1 MLVGRGERILTTL
14 VVAAAA
20 AERPADKDHRNGPA
34 RDRHRGCHAD
44 HNIGPVD
51 TTRLSAFGE
60 QPAHPERMNLASS
73 RSGEARELDTVET
86 RAVEPTHIVFGAHVR
101 CGASMVG
108 KVADVVVDPV
118 DRHLTHIVVKTRDKQ
133 VRRVPVDVVDLAG
146 DRPYVAL
153 ACTVQELATLEPIRH
168 FAYLGLDERPPTD
181 ASSDVGVED
190 VLAVPCF
197 EATAFGDF
205 VDDFDTGVALT
216 YDEIP
221 KGKAELRRASAIRG
235 VDGRKLGH
243 VDGLILHDDGIT
255 HVVLEHGHLWRLRRV
270 AIPIDAVDAIET
282 DAVTVRIDTLPR
294 DAASRRRRRPKRRR
308 RLIPWTSWSSASRG
322 NGRSRRSRPI
332 IPPG

>member
-1 MLVGRGERILTTL
+1 MLVGRVEQTLTTL

-20 AERPADKDHRNGPA
+20 AERPADEDHRNGPA
-34 RDRHRGCHAD
+34 GDRHRGGHSD
-44 HNIGPVD
+44 HDRGPVD

-60 QPAHPERMNLASS
+60 QPGHPERMNLASS
-73 RSGEARELDTVET
+73 GSGEARELN
-86 RAVEPTHIVFGAHVR
+86 AVEIHPVEPIHIVFGAPVR

-108 KVADVVVDPV
+108 KVADVVVDPL
-118 DRHLTHIVVKTRDKQ
+118 DRRLTHIVVKTRDKH
-133 VRRVPVDVVDLAG
+133 VRPVPVDVVDLAG

-153 ACTVQELATLEPIRH
+153 ACTLQELITLEPIRH
-168 FAYLGLDERPPTD
+168 FAFLGLDEPPTTD

-205 VDDFDTGVALT
+205 VGYFDTGVALT

-221 KGKAELRRASAIRG
+221 KGKAELRRASVIRS

-243 VDGLILHDDGIT
+243 VDGLILQDLGIT

-282 DAVTVRIDTLPR
+282 DVVTVRTDTLPR
-294 DAASRRRRRPKRRR
+294 DVP
-308 RLIPWTSWSSASRG
+308 LRG
-322 NGRSRRSRPI
+322 SRPI